1 MVNKAHGL
9 DRLRIVQGDGERT
22 LIGTHFTAA
31 LVTVLKNVVG
41 AGVAEHI
48 DARVARDLLRAVA
61 PENNL
66 ALEIENTDANLQAVE
81 DVTVNVGVLESCHG
95 ARPNARCLFHR
106 QRRYSASAVEV
117 ACQRVDPH
125 SPEVFWLV
133 RHNSL
138 FFNCLRGWHFG
149 VMPWHESAICR
160 ILREV

>member
-95 ARPNARCLFHR
+95 ARPNARCLFIGSAATLL
-106 QRRYSASAVEV
+106 QR
-117 ACQRVDPH
+117 
-125 SPEVFWLV
+125 WKLLV
-133 RHNSL
+133 RESTRTRQKS
-138 FFNCLRGWHFG
+138 FGWLGITLYFLI
-149 VMPWHESAICR
+149 V
-160 ILREV
+160 